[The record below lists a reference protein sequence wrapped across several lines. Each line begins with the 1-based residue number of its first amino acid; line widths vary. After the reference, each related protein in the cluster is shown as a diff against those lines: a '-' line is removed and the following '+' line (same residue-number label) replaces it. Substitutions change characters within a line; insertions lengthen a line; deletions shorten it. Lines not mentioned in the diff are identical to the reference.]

1 MWKIALILWENRST
15 TTRCAIA
22 EPISELYLR
31 GSGDADHHTRHFWC
45 FWLTIQNI
53 TNRHVSN
60 AFDLLAVFISFSLA
74 CFPGG
79 YPTDFHCASSVGY
92 HVAPSSISCARS
104 LFWEGCCSAAVP
116 KNKTSSGVDYPGNPH
131 GNGVW
136 PCQVLHG
143 DHQLMWPARFAAPPI
158 VCRK

>member
-1 MWKIALILWENRST
+1 LWKIALILWENRST

-116 KNKTSSGVDYPGNPH
+116 KNKTSSGVDTLICVCTRKATGSTEDSCEGTQPKNPVGRGRH
-131 GNGVW
+131 
-136 PCQVLHG
+136 
-143 DHQLMWPARFAAPPI
+143 
-158 VCRK
+158 